1 MSLAFIKTETRLK
14 KLIQIVYK
22 FNFSSF
28 FLQKRRDMEEMK
40 TFLTEALARKVRA
53 LGDASPEKDG
63 GGIFE
68 TALKHLNKWEAVDA
82 SNKKLAALVLL
93 KYGKEKRLGSQLKLL
108 NELLKNNG
116 DDTKGGI
123 CPLTKIDLL
132 EKRTEVLKDLNYSH
146 LVERNEKW
154 KVLSAP
160 EDYSPF

>member
-1 MSLAFIKTETRLK
+1 MKHLYQVKVRVHFMLYSLFQERK
-14 KLIQIVYK
+14 
-22 FNFSSF
+22 
-28 FLQKRRDMEEMK
+28 DMEEMK
-40 TFLTEALARKVRA
+40 TFLTEALARKTRA
-53 LGDASPEKDG
+53 VGDASPEKDDAG
-63 GGIFE
+63 EFE
-68 TALKHLNKWEAVDA
+68 TALKHLNKWETVDA

-132 EKRTEVLKDLNYSH
+132 AKRTEVLKNLNYSH

-154 KVLSAP
+154 KALSLP
-160 EDYSPF
+160 DDYTLF